1 MIGDTRYDII
11 GASDAGVDSIAVTYG
26 YGSVDEMK
34 EAGATY
40 IADSVKDTAEIIGVS
55 I

>member
-1 MIGDTRYDII
+1 MIGDTKYDII
-11 GASDAGVDSIAVTYG
+11 GAVTAGVDSIAVTYG
-26 YGSVDEMK
+26 YGNTEDMK

-40 IADSVKDTAEIIGVS
+40 VADSVKEVAELLGVC